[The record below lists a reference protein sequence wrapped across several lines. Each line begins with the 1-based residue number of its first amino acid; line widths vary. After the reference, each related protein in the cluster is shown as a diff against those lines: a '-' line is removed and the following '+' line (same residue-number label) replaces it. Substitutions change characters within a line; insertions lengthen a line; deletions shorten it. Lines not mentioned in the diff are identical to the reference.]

1 MKREEEERI
10 ISYLQELVPEGSTA
24 FTEVTKVS
32 KSGMSRHI
40 KVLMPRGDQIE
51 NLSWYVAKL
60 LGWKYKDNTR
70 SIFVQGCGMD
80 MGFSTIYTLAQA
92 LYGDGYAIKQRW
104 L

>member
-10 ISYLQELVPEGSTA
+10 ISHLEEMFPKGSTA

-40 KVLMPRGDQIE
+40 KIMRPYNDEVE

-60 LGWKYKDNTR
+60 LGWTYKDNTR
-70 SIFVQGCGMD
+70 SIFVRGCGMD
-80 MGFSTIYTLAQA
+80 MGFHVIYTLAQA
-92 LYGDGYAIKQRW
+92 LYGDGYALKQRW